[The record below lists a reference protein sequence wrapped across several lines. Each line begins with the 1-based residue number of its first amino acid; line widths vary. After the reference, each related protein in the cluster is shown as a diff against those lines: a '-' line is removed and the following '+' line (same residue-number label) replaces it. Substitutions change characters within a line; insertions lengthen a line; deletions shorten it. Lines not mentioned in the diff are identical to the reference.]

1 MYGTNMILSS
11 FFKLKNVFKQI
22 PELLKK
28 LPITLEV
35 ALVSMLIAVIL
46 GLIIAIIKYKKI
58 KVLSQISSFYIS
70 IIRGTPLIVQLYIAY
85 YGLPQLFKAFGLSIA
100 GIPNI
105 LYAFFALGMYQSA
118 YLADILRASLESVNP
133 GEIEAASAM
142 GMTFGQTLR
151 RIIIPSALKNALPG
165 LINSLIG
172 LIKGTSLAFSV
183 GVVEITAQAQ
193 IIAGRS
199 YRYFEGYVALAIIY
213 WIITLIIEQILRVIE
228 KKITIPD
235 QVQTYKKD
243 NYVVALYKK
252 IFKKNK
258 LAVANADTSN
268 EENDF
273 ENTQN
278 TDNIEE

>member
-1 MYGTNMILSS
+1 MVKLMILSS
-11 FFKLKNVFKQI
+11 FFKFKNVFNQI

-35 ALVSMLIAVIL
+35 AVVSMLIAVLL
-46 GLIIAIIKYKKI
+46 GLILAIIKYKKV
-58 KVLSQISSFYIS
+58 KVLSQLSSFYIS
-70 IIRGTPLIVQLYIAY
+70 VIRGTPLIVQLYIAY
-85 YGLPQLFKAFGLSIA
+85 YGLPQIFKAIGISIS

-105 LYAFFALGMYQSA
+105 TYAFVALGMYQSA
-118 YLADILRASLESVNP
+118 YLADILRASLESVSQ

-213 WIITLIIEQILRVIE
+213 WVITLIIEQILRIVE

-243 NYVVALYKK
+243 NFVVALYKK

-258 LAVANADTSN
+258 LALADGVN
-268 EENDF
+268 EEIEAKS
-273 ENTQN
+273 ENS
-278 TDNIEE
+278 DKIEE

>member
-1 MYGTNMILSS
+1 MVKLMILSS
-11 FFKLKNVFKQI
+11 FFKFKNVFNQI

-35 ALVSMLIAVIL
+35 AVVSMLIAVLL
-46 GLIIAIIKYKKI
+46 GLILAIIKYKKI
-58 KVLSQISSFYIS
+58 KVLSQLSSFYIS
-70 IIRGTPLIVQLYIAY
+70 IIRGTPLIVQLYISY
-85 YGLPQLFKAFGLSIA
+85 YGLPQLFKAIGISIA

-105 LYAFFALGMYQSA
+105 TYAFVALGMYQSA

-133 GEIEAASAM
+133 GEIEAATAM

-151 RIIIPSALKNALPG
+151 RIIIPSALKTALPG

-213 WIITLIIEQILRVIE
+213 WVITLIIEQILRIVE

-235 QVQTYKKD
+235 QVVTYKKD
-243 NYVVALYKK
+243 NFVVALYKK
-252 IFKKNK
+252 VFKKNK
-258 LAVANADTSN
+258 VALADGASSEEIDSN
-268 EENDF
+268 TENSDK
-273 ENTQN
+273 
-278 TDNIEE
+278 IEE